1 MKRSRHLVLGFLVA
15 IIVLPRALPAQEA
28 WTLPQLMEALAAV
41 TEVEATFVERKE
53 MAVLETPLESSGTLH
68 YRAPDDMEKEVLYPE
83 PTRYSI
89 SRDQIIIDQPNGERK
104 IFPLDQYPVLRA
116 LSESMRAT
124 LAGDQAT
131 LERFY
136 RLAFSAEPGE
146 WTLRLKPIDP
156 EIERRVSAI
165 IIGGS
170 GNQVLRVETLE
181 SGGDR
186 TVMTISPS
194 VR

>member
-1 MKRSRHLVLGFLVA
+1 MTRARRAILGWLVA
-15 IIVLPRALPAQEA
+15 SIFLPHAVRAEET

-41 TEVEATFVERKE
+41 TEVDATFSERKE
-53 MAVLETPLESSGTLH
+53 LTVLETPLLSTGTLH
-68 YRAPDDMEKEVLYPE
+68 YRAPAAMEKEVLYPE
-83 PTRYSI
+83 PMRYAITSN
-89 SRDQIIIDQPNGERK
+89 RIIIDQPGGEQK
-104 IFPLDQYPVLRA
+104 TFPLDQYPLLRV

-136 RLAFSAEPGE
+136 RLAFSTEPGE
-146 WTLRLKPIDP
+146 WTLRLEPIDP
-156 EIERRVSAI
+156 DIAKRVTAI
-165 IIGGS
+165 IISGS

-186 TVMTISPS
+186 SVMTISPT

>member
-1 MKRSRHLVLGFLVA
+1 MRRSRLALLGFLVST
-15 IIVLPRALPAQEA
+15 VLLPNRLLAEEA

-41 TEVEATFVERKE
+41 TEVDATFVERKE
-53 MAVLETPLESSGTLH
+53 MAVLETPLESSGILR
-68 YRAPDDMEKEVLYPE
+68 YRAPDDMEKEVLHPE
-83 PTRYSI
+83 PMRYAITRD
-89 SRDQIIIDQPNGERK
+89 RIIIDQPGGDRK
-104 IFPLDQYPVLRA
+104 IFSLDQYPLLRV

-124 LAGDQAT
+124 LAGDQPT

-136 RLAFSAEPGE
+136 RLSFSGASDE
-146 WTLRLKPIDP
+146 WTLRLEPTDP
-156 EIERRVSAI
+156 EIARRVIAI

-170 GNQVLRVETLE
+170 EGQVLRVETLE

-186 TVMTISPS
+186 SVMTISPA

>member
-1 MKRSRHLVLGFLVA
+1 MRRSRHPSLVFLIA
-15 IIVLPRALPAQEA
+15 IVVLPRLLAAQEV
-28 WTLPQLMEALAAV
+28 WTLPQVMEALAAV
-41 TEVEATFVERKE
+41 TEVEATFFERKE
-53 MAVLETPLESSGTLH
+53 MTVLETPLESSGTLR

-83 PTRYSI
+83 PTRYVI
-89 SRDQIIIDQPNGERK
+89 SRDRIIIDQPSGERK
-104 IFPLDQYPVLRA
+104 TFPLDQYPVLRV

-136 RLAFSAEPGE
+136 RLAFSAEPGG
-146 WTLRLKPIDP
+146 WTLRLEPIDP
-156 EIERRVSAI
+156 EIERRVIAI

-170 GNQVLRVETLE
+170 GSQVHRVETLE

-186 TVMTISPS
+186 TVMTISPL